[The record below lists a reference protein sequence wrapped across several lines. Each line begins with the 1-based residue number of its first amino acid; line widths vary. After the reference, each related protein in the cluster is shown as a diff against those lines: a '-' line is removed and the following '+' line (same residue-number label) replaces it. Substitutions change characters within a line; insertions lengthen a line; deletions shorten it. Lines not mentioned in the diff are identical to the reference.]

1 MTDPATDQ
9 PSSDPTPK
17 KPRNRRKIIII
28 LVLAFFACGA
38 CGIISTFFTRTSAT
52 TTERVVQVD
61 PTDKPESSDESVNS
75 ATIPTD
81 EPAAEPTATA
91 AEIDPIVYVT
101 GINITPDDLPHGDPG
116 LVVVLAGP
124 PGTFGVVPIVIRN
137 NTDTPA
143 YNIELSA
150 TARDAA
156 GAILGTARGDD
167 ITPSYVPPGG
177 VAIGRVLFQDTP
189 LDGATIEYNIT
200 ASGDPGFIFTR
211 RDLVIEEHQLV
222 NGNVVGLSVNNHS
235 TALNLTKVIVMC
247 FDDDLIPSA
256 VRFDFTDQDRVE
268 AGAEL
273 PFSVDLLGDEAKC
286 SRYLIAGSGR
296 ETD

>member
-1 MTDPATDQ
+1 M
-9 PSSDPTPK
+9 
-17 KPRNRRKIIII
+17 KP
-28 LVLAFFACGA
+28 LVLVTLIATLLTACG
-38 CGIISTFFTRTSAT
+38 G
-52 TTERVVQVD
+52 Q
-61 PTDKPESSDESVNS
+61 P
-75 ATIPTD
+75 
-81 EPAAEPTATA
+81 PTATQPDQVEVTRLVEVEVTRLVETEVEVTRLVETVVTTTPPPTPPPPPT
-91 AEIDPIVYVT
+91 AEIDPTAYLAT
-101 GINITPDDLPHGDPG
+101 ANITPDDLPQGDPG

-189 LDGATIEYNIT
+189 IDGANIEYNIT
-200 ASGDPGFIFTR
+200 SAGGPGFIFTR

-222 NGNVVGLSVNNHS
+222 NGNVVGLSMNNHS